1 MKYGRSG
8 TMDVIESAPIGVW
21 KCNSPPL
28 SIQSQTN
35 HPTNVQA
42 VMQVHS
48 EVKVSITTI
57 ISVFIEC
64 RFGGESYELES
75 TWHPD
80 LGPPFG
86 VMFCVHCECVPV
98 STTVQ
103 QV

>member
-1 MKYGRSG
+1 
-8 TMDVIESAPIGVW
+8 
-21 KCNSPPL
+21 
-28 SIQSQTN
+28 
-35 HPTNVQA
+35 
-42 VMQVHS
+42 MQVHS

-103 QV
+103 QEQRVPKQLFDFGAGAYRGGVVR